1 MKDRVLIDTSVWI
14 EYFRNT
20 RSGLLKQ
27 IDEMLSQSSVYV
39 PKVVIAEL
47 VQGAHSGKELSVI
60 QDFIDAFTVVGEG
73 TDTWLKAGKLSY
85 LLRKKGKTV
94 SLTDCYI
101 ATIAAEQNCAIL
113 TLDKHFKDIEKES
126 KVNLIPPLT

>member
-1 MKDRVLIDTSVWI
+1 MKDKVLIDTSAWI

-20 RSGLLKQ
+20 RLDLSKQ
-27 IDEMLSQSSVYV
+27 VDEMLSRCSVYV

-47 VQGAHSGKELSVI
+47 VQGAHSEKELSVI
-60 QDFIDAFTVVGEG
+60 QDFFDAFTVVGEG
-73 TDTWLKAGKLSY
+73 SDTWQKAGKLSY

-94 SLTDCYI
+94 SLIDCYI
-101 ATIAAEQNCAIL
+101 AIIAGEQNCAIL

-126 KVNLIPPLT
+126 TINLI